1 VTGFDIDRDRVRAVQ
16 EGRSYLVDISDGDLA
31 AVVGP
36 GTLTATDDF
45 QRLGEQDALLI
56 CVPTP
61 LGKSKAPDLSYIIS
75 AVDSI
80 RPRLRR
86 GQLVVLEST
95 TYPGTTTEVVLP
107 ALESS
112 GLRAGVD
119 FHRASRPSAS
129 IRETP
134 PTRPRRFPGWSAESP
149 PSAPSWP
156 AASTGGSPPTW

>member
-1 VTGFDIDRDRVRAVQ
+1 MSATASLRDQIGARTARVGVLGLGYVGLTEALELARAGFPVTGFDIDSNRVRAVRD
-16 EGRSYLVDISDGDLA
+16 GRSYLVDISDGDLS
-31 AVVGP
+31 AVLGA

-45 QRLGEQDALLI
+45 QRLADQDVLLI

-95 TYPGTTTEVVLP
+95 TYPGTTREVVLP

-119 FHRASRPSAS
+119 RKSVV
-129 IRETP
+129 
-134 PTRPRRFPGWSAESP
+134 
-149 PSAPSWP
+149 
-156 AASTGGSPPTW
+156 